1 MQQTRVPAS
10 YPSISAPLSGGIPAK
25 APEIPARVPEPTP
38 EVRDYERSLARSAVS
53 RTRTDRPR
61 EFDLRGRQ
69 WNLLDEVFCPTY
81 SPSTGIAL
89 DFLGWTESW
98 TTPRRGS
105 MLEIGCGTG
114 VIAVMGAL
122 AGCERVV
129 ASDISPQAVANAR
142 LNAERHGLTDRVEAV
157 RSDLFDALDPAER
170 FDLVFWS
177 SNYVLAPAG
186 HVYGSVHDMA
196 YVDPGY
202 AAHRRFLAE
211 APDRLAPGGSALLHF
226 SSRGDLDALHAMAA
240 ETGRE
245 LRTLQS
251 AVVQEG
257 ACPVEHLLLEIVPAA

>member
-1 MQQTRVPAS
+1 MQQTRVQSAS
-10 YPSISAPLSGGIPAK
+10 SQPISASVTAPLAAGMPAQSTD
-25 APEIPARVPEPTP
+25 PAA
-38 EVRDYERSLARSAVS
+38 EVRDYERSLARSAQS
-53 RTRTDRPR
+53 RTRADRPR
-61 EFDLRGRQ
+61 EFDLRGRK
-69 WNLLDEVFCPTY
+69 WNLLDDVFCPTY

-89 DFLGWTESW
+89 DFLGWTEDW

-114 VIAVMGAL
+114 VIAITGAL

-129 ASDISPQAVANAR
+129 ASDINPQAVANAR
-142 LNAERHGLTDRVEAV
+142 LNAQRHGLADRVEAV
-157 RSDLFDALDPAER
+157 HSDLFDSLDPAER

-211 APDRLAPGGSALLHF
+211 APDRLTPGGSALLHF
-226 SSRGDLDALHAMAA
+226 SSRGDLRALHALAA

-245 LRTLQS
+245 LRTLS
-251 AVVQEG
+251 STVVQEG
-257 ACPVEHLLLEIVPAA
+257 AHPVDHLLLEIVPAV